1 LINRFRAP
9 AWAGARHTDTRASM
23 SKRKAAADGPS
34 FVSLPGERLPARTL
48 LYCALPKQSAQ
59 DGEADASD
67 APRRSARLLPLQE
80 LTLRMPRAPAP
91 AGSRW
96 CEFAL
101 LRAASVARG
110 GCAAPDEAS
119 LRAMGHDGWR
129 CADGHRVRLI
139 DPEAH
144 LRLIDDD
151 KQSGVAQALLT
162 DMFTR
167 MQVRAPP
174 PTSPRTVTAVRG
186 GAGGAA
192 SHLPALAASEL
203 WPRSFILQS

>member
-1 LINRFRAP
+1 
-9 AWAGARHTDTRASM
+9 M
-23 SKRKAAADGPS
+23 SKRKAAAATDSPS
-34 FVSLPGERLPARTL
+34 AVALPGEKLPAKTL
-48 LYCALPKQSAQ
+48 LYCALPKQPAT
-59 DGEADASD
+59 DGAADASD
-67 APRRSARLLPLQE
+67 APCQSARPLSLQE
-80 LTLRMPRAPAP
+80 LTPRVPRAPAP

-101 LRAASVARG
+101 VRAASVARG
-110 GCAAPDEAS
+110 GSSTPDEAS

-129 CADGHRVRLI
+129 SADGQRVRLI

-174 PTSPRTVTAVRG
+174 PASPRTVTAVRG

-192 SHLPALAASEL
+192 SHVPALAASEL
-203 WPRSFILQS
+203 WPLSFGLQS